1 MTQDSVSKYVTVRL
15 AERFAGSLLTRD
27 QGKIVRDDLRFEID
41 SGALVTI
48 EFEGV
53 SELTPSFADEALGR
67 LLLEIGPDRFK
78 KQVVL
83 RSATLDIRRLVNK
96 VLAHREKE
104 RKDRSNKD
112 KADSRKRAS

>member
-1 MTQDSVSKYVTVRL
+1 VTVRL
-15 AERFAGSLLTRD
+15 AERFTGSLLTRD
-27 QGKIVRDDLRFEID
+27 QGKIVREDLRSKID
-41 SGALVTI
+41 SGAIVTI

-78 KQVVL
+78 SNVIL
-83 RSATLDIRRLVNK
+83 RSATLDVRRLVNK

-104 RKDRSNKD
+104 SKDRVQPD
-112 KADSRKRAS
+112 PRKRAS